1 MVQKPQAS
9 ENILKFN
16 NNLLLNDRFCNQVK
30 TLYQRVTTLDMSDL
44 NKWEWFRFRLK
55 HLAID
60 TGKKISQVQRRKQKE
75 LIEKINKL

>member
-9 ENILKFN
+9 ENIWKFN
-16 NNLLLNDRFCNQVK
+16 NNLLLNDGFCNQVK

-44 NKWEWFRFRLK
+44 NKWEWFKFRLK

-60 TGKKISQVQRRKQKE
+60 REKNIISTE
-75 LIEKINKL
+75 T